1 MPPPSHTTPDALTS
15 ILASE
20 GLHLDYQ
27 PLVQMSDGAT
37 VSFEALSRWTDPLL
51 GEVPPET
58 FISNSE
64 QTGEIVQLGHQ
75 VLALLKTDFPAL
87 ITKQPTIRIST
98 NASTTEL
105 NAPDFPEH
113 FTTWLN
119 ALPPN
124 APQHLTLEV
133 TETSLIQLSEVAIA
147 YLHTLREMG
156 MQIAIDDF
164 GTGQS
169 SLARLHSLPFD
180 IIKIDK
186 SFIHQLHQPMA
197 FEIVRW
203 VITFGQRFGKKVV
216 AEGVETQDQYDMLR
230 TLGCDVA
237 QGFLLG
243 RPAPLAHWLALP

>member
-1 MPPPSHTTPDALTS
+1 MLQDN
-15 ILASE
+15 LAH
-20 GLHLDYQ
+20 GLANGCLHLDYQ
-27 PLVQMSDGAT
+27 PMVQISNERA
-37 VSFEALSRWTDPLL
+37 VCFEALCRWTDPVL
-51 GEVPPET
+51 GPVPPET

-75 VLALLKTDFPAL
+75 VLSLLKTDFPAL
-87 ITKQPTIRIST
+87 LTKHPTIRIST
-98 NASTTEL
+98 NAYTTEL

-113 FTTWLN
+113 FSTWLN

-124 APQHLTLEV
+124 AAHHLTLEV
-133 TETSLIQLSEVAIA
+133 TETSLMQLSEVAIA

-169 SLARLHSLPFD
+169 SLARLHTLPFD

-197 FEIVRW
+197 HEIVRW

>member
-1 MPPPSHTTPDALTS
+1 MQPLTDDFTRVL
-15 ILASE
+15 IKV
-20 GLHLDYQ
+20 GLHFDYQ
-27 PLVQMSDGAT
+27 PLIQISNEAT
-37 VSFEALSRWTDPLL
+37 IGFEALSRWTDPLL
-51 GEVPPET
+51 GSVPTET

-64 QTGEIVQLGHQ
+64 QSGEIVQLGHQ
-75 VLALLKTDFPAL
+75 VLSLLKTDFPAL
-87 ITKQPTIRIST
+87 LTKYPAIRIST

-105 NAPDFPEH
+105 NAPDFPNH
-113 FTTWLN
+113 FSTWLQ

-124 APQHLTLEV
+124 AAQHLTLEL
-133 TETSLIQLSEVAIA
+133 TETSLMQLSEVAIA
-147 YLHTLREMG
+147 YLHTLREIG

-169 SLARLHSLPFD
+169 SLARLHTLPFD
-180 IIKIDK
+180 VIKIDK

-197 FEIVRW
+197 HEIVRW

-230 TLGCDVA
+230 TLGCDIA